1 MEWWSGD
8 GGGEEFRLKR
18 QEVQELS
25 TKNFENSVQRAN
37 DCEQTADK
45 TCVLAFERTLVNKVT
60 RHHLLSGLG
69 PKNTDMNLPD

>member
-45 TCVLAFERTLVNKVT
+45 TCD
-60 RHHLLSGLG
+60 HLLSGLG